1 MKQVL
6 ALCLLASCSSVAV
19 DDGAPETASK
29 FSIALPPRYA
39 HWRDIFEK
47 QFNDLRASQS
57 DFLERWTEVDS
68 GPLHLVLL
76 ESPLAAQKYYLA
88 NNRSGWAIA
97 LNSIALLLGSH
108 INIVLCSP
116 ASPLNRVRG
125 STINS

>member
-6 ALCLLASCSSVAV
+6 ALCLLASCSSIAV
-19 DDGAPETASK
+19 NDGAPETASK

-47 QFNDLRASQS
+47 QFDDLRASQS
-57 DFLERWTEVDS
+57 DLLERWTEVDS

-88 NNRSGWAIA
+88 NNLSGRADTPRTFIDRR
-97 LNSIALLLGSH
+97 LSLL
-108 INIVLCSP
+108 VLP
-116 ASPLNRVRG
+116 ADDRLLRTGVG
-125 STINS
+125 